1 MRLLLMAP
9 LWLAYKTCLLALKI
23 SSAACLLPD
32 ALDRSL
38 DAVRQR
44 RAKAG

>member
-1 MRLLLMAP
+1 MLMAP

-32 ALDRSL
+32 AVDRSL

-44 RAKAG
+44 RVKAC

>member
-32 ALDRSL
+32 VLDRGP
-38 DAVRQR
+38 DAFRQR